1 MGYLATQA
9 STIAKQA
16 LINQGCYGEIV
27 TEEPSSEPDVCTY
40 TGFSNSNLTDGNYPN
55 TNFTAKTTQSITEVT
70 RITPMIAGDQY
81 DINTMASVYG
91 TASGVSV
98 NYIIDGNG

>member
-1 MGYLATQA
+1 
-9 STIAKQA
+9 
-16 LINQGCYGEIV
+16 
-27 TEEPSSEPDVCTY
+27 
-40 TGFSNSNLTDGNYPN
+40 
-55 TNFTAKTTQSITEVT
+55 
-70 RITPMIAGDQY
+70 MIAGDQY